1 VFSPAYS
8 GLVPSLDKLGG
19 LQYEGYQA

>member
-1 VFSPAYS
+1 VFNPAYS
-8 GLVPSLDKLGG
+8 GPVPSLDKLGG